1 MFGCTKA
8 YSRQDSL
15 KNHVRKDHQLENAT
29 KLGRFVCSMC
39 GAAYYHAK
47 NLAQHCETE
56 HQNKISKS

>member
-29 KLGRFVCSMC
+29 KLGRFVCSMVVL
-39 GAAYYHAK
+39 HTTM
-47 NLAQHCETE
+47 QR
-56 HQNKISKS
+56 I